1 MILRGIRE
9 FFTKET
15 RINGGGRRS
24 NGYLKVGKMTIR
36 EGGNFSLNF
45 ASNAPRGGDNTS
57 HDRSTLRSVE
67 NR

>member
-24 NGYLKVGKMTIR
+24 NGYLKVGQTTVG
-36 EGGNFSLNF
+36 EGGNFSSNF

-57 HDRSTLRSVE
+57 HDRSALRWVK